1 MLFKMPMQFSAAIT
15 ESGFKSNIWHY
26 MSTPEVNNTL
36 SDVLVWPNKHVHLK
50 LSLVDAMIYYSLCFF
65 KIFYQP
71 RFNRVFRLRAVLFF
85 PAQYS
90 LLSRYW
96 NRKTK
101 EQDLSNEIE
110 NAVRTVII

>member
-1 MLFKMPMQFSAAIT
+1 MPMQFSAAIT

-26 MSTPEVNNTL
+26 MSAPEVNNTL

-71 RFNRVFRLRAVLFF
+71 RFNRVFRLKAVLFF
-85 PAQYS
+85 SSTVFSVIQV
-90 LLSRYW
+90 LD
-96 NRKTK
+96 RKTE
-101 EQDLSNEIE
+101 EQDLSNEME
-110 NAVRTVII
+110 NALRTVII